1 MQVEI
6 WSDVVCPWCAIPGH
20 RRLADR
26 AAHHVAAAHR
36 QRHGPADVDGDD
48 VGHGPHPRLW
58 DMATLSVEIWSDVVC
73 PWCYIGKRRFENAL
87 AQFEHRDEVE
97 VRYRSF
103 ELDPTT
109 PRTVEG
115 NATQRLAD
123 KYGVPLAQAEAM
135 QQRVIEQAAG
145 EGLDFRF
152 DQARPGNT
160 VDAHRLLHLAAD
172 RGRQAELK
180 ERLLLAYFTEGE
192 PIGDVD
198 TLVRQAGQAGL
209 DEAEARSVLESDKYL
224 ADVRDDQAT
233 ARAFGISGVPFFV
246 LDRKFGV
253 SGAQPAE
260 VLLSALRQAYAAAHP
275 LSMVNDGDNGNACD
289 DGSCAV

>member
-6 WSDVVCPWCAIPGH
+6 WSDVVCPWCAI
-20 RRLADR
+20 
-26 AAHHVAAAHR
+26 
-36 QRHGPADVDGDD
+36 
-48 VGHGPHPRLW
+48 
-58 DMATLSVEIWSDVVC
+58 
-73 PWCYIGKRRFENAL
+73 GKRRFETAL
-87 AQFEHRDEVE
+87 AGFEHRDEVE

-135 QQRVIEQAAG
+135 QQRVIDQAAT

-152 DQARPGNT
+152 DLARPGNT
-160 VDAHRLLHLAAD
+160 VDAHRLLHLAFD
-172 RGRQAELK
+172 RGRQVELN

-192 PIGDVD
+192 RIGEVD
-198 TLVRQAGQAGL
+198 TLVRLAGTAGL
-209 DEAEARSVLESDKYL
+209 DESEARSVLESDKYL
-224 ADVRDDQAT
+224 AEVREDQAT
-233 ARAFGISGVPFFV
+233 ASALGITGVPFFV

-260 VLLSALRQAYAAAHP
+260 VLLGALRRAWTAAHP
-275 LSMVNDGDNGNACD
+275 LAVAAADPGETCTD
-289 DGSCAV
+289 DSCAV

>member
-1 MQVEI
+1 VQVEI
-6 WSDVVCPWCAIPGH
+6 WSDVVCPWCAI
-20 RRLADR
+20 
-26 AAHHVAAAHR
+26 
-36 QRHGPADVDGDD
+36 
-48 VGHGPHPRLW
+48 
-58 DMATLSVEIWSDVVC
+58 
-73 PWCYIGKRRFENAL
+73 GKRRFETAL
-87 AQFEHRDEVE
+87 AGFEHRDEVE

-135 QQRVIEQAAG
+135 QQRVIDQAAT

-152 DQARPGNT
+152 DIAHPGNT

-172 RGRQAELK
+172 RGLQAELK

-192 PIGDVD
+192 RIGEVD
-198 TLVRQAGQAGL
+198 TLVRLAGTAGL
-209 DEAEARSVLESDKYL
+209 DESEARSVLESEKYL
-224 ADVRDDQAT
+224 AEVRADQAT
-233 ARAFGISGVPFFV
+233 ASALGISGVPFFV
-246 LDRKFGV
+246 LDRKFGL

-260 VLLSALRQAYAAAHP
+260 VLLDALRQAYTAAHP
-275 LSMVNDGDNGNACD
+275 LAMVATDSGQTCTDE
-289 DGSCAV
+289 SCGV

>member
-1 MQVEI
+1 VQVEI
-6 WSDVVCPWCAIPGH
+6 WSDVVCPWCAI
-20 RRLADR
+20 
-26 AAHHVAAAHR
+26 
-36 QRHGPADVDGDD
+36 
-48 VGHGPHPRLW
+48 
-58 DMATLSVEIWSDVVC
+58 
-73 PWCYIGKRRFENAL
+73 GKRRFETAL
-87 AQFEHRDEVE
+87 AGFEHRDEVE

-123 KYGVPLAQAEAM
+123 KYGVPLAQADAM

-152 DQARPGNT
+152 ERARPGNT

-198 TLVRQAGQAGL
+198 TLVRLAGQAGL
-209 DEAEARSVLESDKYL
+209 DEGEARSVLESDKYL
-224 ADVRDDQAT
+224 ADVREDQAT
-233 ARAFGISGVPFFV
+233 ARMLGISGVPFFV
-246 LDRKFGV
+246 LDRTFGV

-260 VLLSALRQAYAAAHP
+260 VLLGALRQAHAAAHP
-275 LSMVNDGDNGNACD
+275 LSMVTDARSPDACD

>member
-1 MQVEI
+1 VQVEI
-6 WSDVVCPWCAIPGH
+6 WSDVVCPWCAI
-20 RRLADR
+20 
-26 AAHHVAAAHR
+26 
-36 QRHGPADVDGDD
+36 
-48 VGHGPHPRLW
+48 
-58 DMATLSVEIWSDVVC
+58 
-73 PWCYIGKRRFENAL
+73 GKRRFETAL
-87 AQFEHRDEVE
+87 AGFEHRDEVE

-135 QQRVIEQAAG
+135 QRRVTEQAAA

-152 DQARPGNT
+152 DRAHPANT

-172 RGRQAELK
+172 RGLQAELN

-192 PIGDVD
+192 RIGDVD
-198 TLVRQAGQAGL
+198 TLVRLAGTVGL
-209 DEAEARSVLESDKYL
+209 DEAEARSVLESGKYL
-224 ADVRDDQAT
+224 AEVHEDQAT
-233 ARAFGISGVPFFV
+233 ASAFGITGVPFFV
-246 LDRKFGV
+246 LDRTFGV

-260 VLLSALRQAYAAAHP
+260 VLLGALRQAYTAAHP
-275 LSMVNDGDNGNACD
+275 LAMVPAETGDACTD
-289 DGSCAV
+289 DSCAV